1 MYYYKKYWLLLLVY
15 ITLGLGV
22 LKLGYKLLALLLF
35 EVFKLL
41 GLDMSKCAIIIG
53 KIQTFSIDWFNNLL
67 ATLILTIGVLICWFF
82 INSITGQLKR
92 DIASRQLIKSL
103 LRHVSSSA
111 NIKLVAEEE
120 KLANKWIK
128 FGRIVRKRGKFILKI
143 PCGNNASVINIIMKR
158 CDGYVNQW
166 LAQNYPRKNWAPI
179 EVKHGLFITWLYV
192 KEK

>member
-82 INSITGQLKR
+82 INLITGQFKR
-92 DIASRQLIKSL
+92 DITSRQLVKSL
-103 LRHVSSSA
+103 LRHVSSS

-120 KLANKWIK
+120 KLANKWLK
-128 FGRIVRKRGKFILKI
+128 FGRIISKRGKFMLKI
-143 PCGNNASVINIIMKR
+143 PCGGNASVANIIMKR
-158 CDGYVNQW
+158 CDDYVNQW

>member
-15 ITLGLGV
+15 ITLGLGA

-53 KIQTFSIDWFNNLL
+53 KIQTFSITWFNNLL
-67 ATLILTIGVLICWFF
+67 TMLILIIGVLICWFI

-103 LRHVSSSA
+103 LRHVSSS

-120 KLANKWIK
+120 KLANKWLK
-128 FGRIVRKRGKFILKI
+128 FGRIIRKRGKLMLKI
-143 PCGNNASVINIIMKR
+143 PCGNNVSVINIIMKR

-166 LAQNYPRKNWAPI
+166 LSQNYPRKNWAPI

-192 KEK
+192 REK

>member
-1 MYYYKKYWLLLLVY
+1 MYYYKKYWLWLLAY
-15 ITLGLGV
+15 IGLGLGA
-22 LKLGYKLLALLLF
+22 LKLGYRLLVVLLF

-53 KIQTFSIDWFNNLL
+53 KMQAFSINWFNNLL
-67 ATLILTIGVLICWFF
+67 ALLTLVIVVLVCWL
-82 INSITGQLKR
+82 IANLITGQLKR

-103 LRHVSSSA
+103 LRHISSS

-120 KLANKWIK
+120 KLANKWIG
-128 FGRIVRKRGKFILKI
+128 FGRIISKRGKLMLKI
-143 PCGNNASVINIIMKR
+143 PCGGNASVANIIMKR

-192 KEK
+192 REK

>member
-15 ITLGLGV
+15 IALGLGA

-41 GLDMSKCAIIIG
+41 SLDMNKYTVIVN
-53 KIQTFSIDWFNNLL
+53 KMHTFSINWFNNLL

-103 LRHVSSSA
+103 LRHISSS

-128 FGRIVRKRGKFILKI
+128 FGRIISKQGKLMLKI
-143 PCGNNASVINIIMKR
+143 PCGNNVSVINIIMKR

-192 KEK
+192 REK

>member
-15 ITLGLGV
+15 ITLGLGA
-22 LKLGYKLLALLLF
+22 LRLGYKLLALLLF

-41 GLDMSKCAIIIG
+41 SLDMNKYTVIVN
-53 KIQTFSIDWFNNLL
+53 KMQTVSINWFNNLL
-67 ATLILTIGVLICWFF
+67 ALLTLVIVVLICWFF

-103 LRHVSSSA
+103 LRHISSS
-111 NIKLVAEEE
+111 NLKLVAEEE
-120 KLANKWIK
+120 KLANKWLK
-128 FGRIVRKRGKFILKI
+128 FGRIIRKRGKLMLKI
-143 PCGNNASVINIIMKR
+143 PCGNNVSVINIIMKR

-192 KEK
+192 REK

>member
-1 MYYYKKYWLLLLVY
+1 MYYYKKYWLLLLMY
-15 ITLGLGV
+15 IALGLGA
-22 LKLGYKLLALLLF
+22 LRLGCKLLALLLF

-41 GLDMSKCAIIIG
+41 GLDLGRYAVITDKMR
-53 KIQTFSIDWFNNLL
+53 TFSTNWFNNLL
-67 ATLILTIGVLICWFF
+67 TMLVLIIVTLICWLI
-82 INSITGQLKR
+82 INLITGQLKR

-103 LRHVSSSA
+103 LRHVSSA

-120 KLANKWIK
+120 KLANKWLK
-128 FGRIVRKRGKFILKI
+128 FGRIISKRGKFMLKI
-143 PCGNNASVINIIMKR
+143 PCGGNASVANIIVKR

-192 KEK
+192 REK

>member
-1 MYYYKKYWLLLLVY
+1 MYYYKKYWLWLLAY
-15 ITLGLGV
+15 IALGLGA
-22 LKLGYKLLALLLF
+22 LRLGCKLLVVLLF

-41 GLDMSKCAIIIG
+41 GLDMG
-53 KIQTFSIDWFNNLL
+53 KYAVIADKMHAFSITWFNNLL
-67 ATLILTIGVLICWFF
+67 ALLTLVIVALFCWLIA
-82 INSITGQLKR
+82 NLITGQLKR

-103 LRHVSSSA
+103 LRHVSSS

-120 KLANKWIK
+120 KLANKWLK
-128 FGRIVRKRGKFILKI
+128 FGRIIRKRGKLMLKI
-143 PCGNNASVINIIMKR
+143 PCGGNASVATIIMKR

-192 KEK
+192 REK

>member
-15 ITLGLGV
+15 IALGLGA

-41 GLDMSKCAIIIG
+41 SLDMNKYTVIVN
-53 KIQTFSIDWFNNLL
+53 KMHTFSINWFNNLL

-103 LRHVSSSA
+103 LRHISSS

-120 KLANKWIK
+120 KLANKWLK
-128 FGRIVRKRGKFILKI
+128 FGRIIRKRGKIMLKI
-143 PCGNNASVINIIMKR
+143 PCGGNASVANIIMKR

-192 KEK
+192 REK

>member
-1 MYYYKKYWLLLLVY
+1 MYYYKKYWLLLLMY
-15 ITLGLGV
+15 IALGLGA
-22 LKLGYKLLALLLF
+22 LRLGYKLLALLTL

-53 KIQTFSIDWFNNLL
+53 KMQAFSVNWFNNLL
-67 ATLILTIGVLICWFF
+67 TMLILTIVTLICWL
-82 INSITGQLKR
+82 IIDLITGQFKR
-92 DIASRQLIKSL
+92 DITSRQLIKSL
-103 LRHVSSSA
+103 LRHVSSS

-120 KLANKWIK
+120 KLANKWLK
-128 FGRIVRKRGKFILKI
+128 FGRIIRKRGKLMLKI
-143 PCGNNASVINIIMKR
+143 PCGNNISVVNVIMKR

-192 KEK
+192 REK

>member
-15 ITLGLGV
+15 IALGLGA
-22 LKLGYKLLALLLF
+22 LRLGCKLLALLLF

-41 GLDMSKCAIIIG
+41 SLDMNKYTVIVN
-53 KIQTFSIDWFNNLL
+53 KMQTVSINWFNNLL
-67 ATLILTIGVLICWFF
+67 TMLILTIVTLICWL
-82 INSITGQLKR
+82 IIDLITGQFKR
-92 DIASRQLIKSL
+92 DITSRQLIKSL
-103 LRHVSSSA
+103 LRHVSSS

-120 KLANKWIK
+120 KLANKWIG
-128 FGRIVRKRGKFILKI
+128 FGRIICKRGKFMLKI
-143 PCGNNASVINIIMKR
+143 PCGNNVSVINIIMKR

-192 KEK
+192 REK

>member
-1 MYYYKKYWLLLLVY
+1 MYYHKKYWLLLLVY
-15 ITLGLGV
+15 IALGLGA
-22 LKLGYKLLALLLF
+22 LRLGCKLLALLLF

-41 GLDMSKCAIIIG
+41 GLDMSTYTVIANKM
-53 KIQTFSIDWFNNLL
+53 QTFSITWFNNLL
-67 ATLILTIGVLICWFF
+67 IMLILIIGVLICWFI
-82 INSITGQLKR
+82 INLITGQFKR
-92 DIASRQLIKSL
+92 DITSRQLIKSL
-103 LRHVSSSA
+103 LRYVSSS

-192 KEK
+192 REK

>member
-1 MYYYKKYWLLLLVY
+1 MYYYKKYWLWLLAY
-15 ITLGLGV
+15 IALGLGT
-22 LKLGYKLLALLLF
+22 LRLGYKLLALLLF

-53 KIQTFSIDWFNNLL
+53 KIQTFSITWFNNLL
-67 ATLILTIGVLICWFF
+67 TMLILIIGVLICWFI

-103 LRHVSSSA
+103 LRHVSSS

-120 KLANKWIK
+120 KLANKWLK
-128 FGRIVRKRGKFILKI
+128 FGRIISKRGKLMLKI
-143 PCGNNASVINIIMKR
+143 PCGNNVSVVNIIMKR

-192 KEK
+192 REK

>member
-1 MYYYKKYWLLLLVY
+1 MYYYKKYWLLLLMY
-15 ITLGLGV
+15 IALGLGA
-22 LKLGYKLLALLLF
+22 LRLGCKLLAVMLF

-41 GLDMSKCAIIIG
+41 GLDMG
-53 KIQTFSIDWFNNLL
+53 KYAVIADKMHTFSITWFNNLL
-67 ATLILTIGVLICWFF
+67 ALLTLVIVVLVCWL
-82 INSITGQLKR
+82 IANLITGQLKR

-103 LRHVSSSA
+103 LRHVSSS

-120 KLANKWIK
+120 KLANKWIG
-128 FGRIVRKRGKFILKI
+128 FGRIICKRGKFMLKI
-143 PCGNNASVINIIMKR
+143 PCGGNASVANIIMKR

-192 KEK
+192 REK

>member
-15 ITLGLGV
+15 ITLGLGA
-22 LKLGYKLLALLLF
+22 LRLGYKLLALLLF

-41 GLDMSKCAIIIG
+41 SLDMNKYTVIVN
-53 KIQTFSIDWFNNLL
+53 KMQTVSINWFNNLL
-67 ATLILTIGVLICWFF
+67 ALLTLVIVVLVCWFF

-103 LRHVSSSA
+103 LRHVSSS
-111 NIKLVAEEE
+111 NVKLVAEEE
-120 KLANKWIK
+120 KLANKWLK
-128 FGRIVRKRGKFILKI
+128 FGRIIRKRGKFMLKI
-143 PCGNNASVINIIMKR
+143 PCGNNVSVVNIIMKR
-158 CDGYVNQW
+158 CNGYVNQW

-192 KEK
+192 REK

>member
-15 ITLGLGV
+15 ITLGLGA
-22 LKLGYKLLALLLF
+22 LKLGYKLLALLTL

-53 KIQTFSIDWFNNLL
+53 KIQTFSITWFNNLL
-67 ATLILTIGVLICWFF
+67 TMLILIIGVLICWFI

-103 LRHVSSSA
+103 LRHVSSS

-120 KLANKWIK
+120 KLANKWIG
-128 FGRIVRKRGKFILKI
+128 FGRIISKRGKFMLKI
-143 PCGNNASVINIIMKR
+143 PCGNNVSVVNIIMKR

-166 LAQNYPRKNWAPI
+166 LAQNYPRRNWAPI

-192 KEK
+192 REK

>member
-15 ITLGLGV
+15 ITLGLGA
-22 LKLGYKLLALLLF
+22 LRLGYKIISLLLLA
-35 EVFKLL
+35 VFKLL

-67 ATLILTIGVLICWFF
+67 AMLILTIGVLICWFF

-103 LRHVSSSA
+103 LRHISSS
-111 NIKLVAEEE
+111 NVKLVAEEE
-120 KLANKWIK
+120 KLANKWLK
-128 FGRIVRKRGKFILKI
+128 FGRIIRKRGKFMLKI
-143 PCGNNASVINIIMKR
+143 PCGNNVSVVNIIMKR

-166 LAQNYPRKNWAPI
+166 LAQNYPRKNWTPI

-192 KEK
+192 REK

>member
-1 MYYYKKYWLLLLVY
+1 MYYYKKYWLLLLMY
-15 ITLGLGV
+15 IALGLGA
-22 LKLGYKLLALLLF
+22 LRLGYKLLALLTL

-53 KIQTFSIDWFNNLL
+53 KMQAFSINWFNNLL
-67 ATLILTIGVLICWFF
+67 ALLTLVIVVLVCWL
-82 INSITGQLKR
+82 IANLITGQLKR

-103 LRHVSSSA
+103 LRHISSS

-120 KLANKWIK
+120 KLANKWIG
-128 FGRIVRKRGKFILKI
+128 FGRIISKRGKLMLKI
-143 PCGNNASVINIIMKR
+143 PCGGNASVANIIMKR
-158 CDGYVNQW
+158 CDGYVNRW

-192 KEK
+192 REK

>member
-41 GLDMSKCAIIIG
+41 SLDMNKYTVIVN
-53 KIQTFSIDWFNNLL
+53 KMQTFSITWFNNLL
-67 ATLILTIGVLICWFF
+67 TMLILIIGVLICWFI
-82 INSITGQLKR
+82 INLITGQFKR
-92 DIASRQLIKSL
+92 DITSRQLVKSL
-103 LRHVSSSA
+103 LRHVSSS

-120 KLANKWIK
+120 KLANKWLK
-128 FGRIVRKRGKFILKI
+128 FGRIIRKRGKLMLKI
-143 PCGNNASVINIIMKR
+143 PCGNNVSVVNVIMKR

-192 KEK
+192 REK

>member
-15 ITLGLGV
+15 IALGLGA
-22 LKLGYKLLALLLF
+22 LRLGYKIIALLLLA
-35 EVFKLL
+35 VFKLL

-92 DIASRQLIKSL
+92 DIASRQLVKSL
-103 LRHVSSSA
+103 LRHVSSA

-128 FGRIVRKRGKFILKI
+128 FGRIISKRGKLMLKI
-143 PCGNNASVINIIMKR
+143 PCGNNVSVVNVIMKR

-192 KEK
+192 REK